1 MGRRTYC
8 LTLSYDGTRYR
19 GWQRLPNTLT
29 VQGTVEKALSE
40 IFDQPIEINGSG
52 RTDAGVHAKEQVA
65 SFCAPEY
72 PTKRLLSE
80 LRKRLP
86 SDIGAQTLCFAPER
100 FHARL
105 SATQKT
111 YTYRIHN
118 SDTPDIF
125 MRKYRV
131 SIEQKLD
138 VEEMRLAAQKLCG
151 THDFIAFC
159 SNKHYKKSSV
169 RTVKEIRI
177 EQEGENLT
185 ISMTADGFLYNMAR
199 ILVGTLVEI
208 GLHQRKTDTIDEIFA
223 SKRRENAGETAPA
236 RGLCLTEVRYE
247 HTDFRQ
253 IEML

>member
-19 GWQRLPNTLT
+19 GWQRLPNALT
-29 VQGTVEKALSE
+29 IQGTVEQILSE
-40 IFDQPIEINGSG
+40 IFDRPIEIDGSG
-52 RTDAGVHAKEQVA
+52 RTDAGVHAQGQVA
-65 SFCAPEY
+65 SFCAPEL
-72 PTKRLLSE
+72 PCERLLSE

-86 SDIGAQTLCFAPER
+86 SDIGAVSLCYAPER

-118 SDTPDIF
+118 SGTPDIF
-125 MRKYRV
+125 MRKYRM
-131 SIEQKLD
+131 SIETKLD
-138 VEEMRLAAQKLCG
+138 VEKMRLAAQKLCG
-151 THDFIAFC
+151 THDFMAFC

-169 RTVKEIRI
+169 RTLKDISI
-177 EQEGENLT
+177 DQKGDDLT
-185 ISMTADGFLYNMAR
+185 ITMTADGFLYNMAR
-199 ILVGTLVEI
+199 IMVGTLVEI

-247 HTDFRQ
+247 HTDFRK
-253 IEML
+253 IEVL